1 MEDPKAM
8 DRPRLGRSTV
18 AVLVLVVATLAV
30 LTVLGTASSQPV
42 PAQLETVFLHQG
54 TDHPS
59 SLRLMTQAER
69 AQLGDPFFRL
79 VLDGHA
85 DARDLDAL
93 EERLQP
99 DPSRR
104 HTFVVSENI
113 LDSRRGRALRAVIGF
128 TGSHRSEVL
137 DGNVMLSVGFST
149 EEFSSRPAF
158 IEAWGWDSFRGRYNY
173 YKLDGVGLPEGLRL
187 WKFRGSSD
195 GADLLS
201 AADRRGTC
209 MACHTNGAPMMKELP
224 FPWNN
229 WHSDRFPVATLQPGS
244 DWPVASDPRL
254 GSRLGGAELLE
265 TRFIVPA
272 IDQFNNRRVSAALE
286 RRGDDG
292 DVRLDDDGRAR
303 VMEGRRLLKHL
314 FVTTEIN
321 MASANQA
328 SNMFP
333 GTPGDRPD
341 QPVEIP
347 NTFFLDAHLIGG
359 NSPVRLAG
367 LSIQEAARFNQH
379 RVDAAIERPFAVTP
393 DEYRQL
399 VLDSEQRIAEV
410 AGADTAF
417 AWFVPIASHMDNSMA
432 ERLVRRG
439 VVSRRLVAAIAAVD
453 LETPVFSADRER
465 LLAHVPETFRFTPL
479 EPGEAPSEGTE
490 PDELTDLE
498 RAIVESLEAAEP
510 APGSSEAL
518 LLARLTADD
527 PVALL
532 RQDVVAYRERLA
544 ARLSDPDT
552 RPEELRRLFDLAH
565 ERRQEFLAVQIF
577 APLQESEVLFP
588 RR

>member
-1 MEDPKAM
+1 MEGTNAAGPQA
-8 DRPRLGRSTV
+8 RPRLRRSTL
-18 AVLVLVVATLAV
+18 AVVVLVVATLAV
-30 LTVLGTASSQPV
+30 LTVLGTARSQPV

-59 SLRLMTQAER
+59 SLRLMTQAEH
-69 AQLGDPFFRL
+69 AELGDPFFRL

-93 EERLQP
+93 EALLQP

-104 HTFVVSENI
+104 HTFVVSENL
-113 LDSRRGRALRAVIGF
+113 LDPQRGHPLRAVIGF
-128 TGSHRSEVL
+128 TGAHQGQVL
-137 DGNVMLSVGFST
+137 DANVMLSVGFST
-149 EEFSSRPAF
+149 EGFSSRPAF
-158 IEAWGWDSFRGRYNY
+158 IEAWGWDNFRGRYNY
-173 YKLDGVGLPEGLRL
+173 YKLDGEGLPDGLQL

-209 MACHTNGAPMMKELP
+209 MACHTNGAPVMKELA

-229 WHSDRFPVATLQPGS
+229 WHSDRFPVAALRPGS
-244 DWPVASDPRL
+244 DWPVAADERL
-254 GSRLGGAELLE
+254 GSRLRGAEALE

-272 IDQFNNRRVSAALE
+272 IDQFNNRRVNAALE
-286 RRGDDG
+286 RRDADG
-292 DVRLDDDGRAR
+292 DVQLDAEGRAR
-303 VMEGRRLLKHL
+303 VMEGPRLLKHL

-328 SNMFP
+328 SNLFP

-347 NTFFLDAHLIGG
+347 STFFLDAHLIGG
-359 NSPVRLAG
+359 NRPVRLDG
-367 LSIQEAARFNQH
+367 LGVLEAARFNQH
-379 RVDAAIERPFAVTP
+379 RMDAEIERPFAVSP

-399 VLDSEQRIAEV
+399 VLDSGQRIAEV
-410 AGADTAF
+410 PGADTGF

-439 VVSRRLVAAIAAVD
+439 VVTRRLVAAIAAVD
-453 LETPVFSADRER
+453 LETPVFSAERQR
-465 LLAHVPETFRFTPL
+465 LLAHVPETFRFTPGGS
-479 EPGEAPSEGTE
+479 PSGDGELPE
-490 PDELTDLE
+490 LE
-498 RAIVESLEAAEP
+498 RSIVASLEASDP
-510 APGSSEAL
+510 APGSPEAL
-518 LLARLTADD
+518 FLERLTADD

-532 RQDVVAYRERLA
+532 RQDVVAYRARLA
-544 ARLSDPDT
+544 TKLSDPAT
-552 RPEELRRLFDLAH
+552 RPAELRRLFDLAH
-565 ERRQEFLAVQIF
+565 DRRQEFLAVQIF
-577 APLQESEVLFP
+577 APLEESALLFP